1 MTNRGF
7 TTAEMQ
13 QHTIRANQ
21 AALQPSSQL
30 GSCVATCPVCGSKT
44 RQGVRS
50 GLVHDLCTDREC
62 SWPGGV
68 RLPEL
73 QEQIKAEMTGGA
85 L

>member
-7 TTAEMQ
+7 NAAERQ

-21 AALQPSSQL
+21 AALQPS
-30 GSCVATCPVCGSKT
+30 ATCPVCGAKT

-50 GLVHDLCTDREC
+50 GSVYDLCSDRAC
-62 SWPGGV
+62 PWGGAV

-73 QEQIKAEMTGGA
+73 QASVKAQMEQVGGTVR
-85 L
+85 